1 MTVSVPDPA
10 GRQPSY
16 LTLPDTVLLFAALM
30 ELGCLAGGHV
40 GTGIGAALA
49 ALVVGQA
56 VLRAAYGTPG
66 PDAPE
71 GPEDPN

>member
-1 MTVSVPDPA
+1 VSVPDPA
-10 GRQPSY
+10 GKQPSY
-16 LTLPDTVLLFAALM
+16 LTLPDVALLFAAFM
-30 ELGCLAGGHV
+30 ALGCLTGGHV

-56 VLRAAYGTPG
+56 VLRAAYRTPG

-71 GPEDPN
+71 GPNDPN